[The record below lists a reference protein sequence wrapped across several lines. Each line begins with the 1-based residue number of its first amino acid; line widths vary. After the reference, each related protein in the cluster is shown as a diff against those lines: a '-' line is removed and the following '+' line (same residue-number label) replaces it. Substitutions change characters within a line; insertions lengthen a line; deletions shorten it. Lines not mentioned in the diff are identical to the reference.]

1 MSICFYSVVCFAV
14 CVGGGGLRGAERGF
28 EFMLKLVR
36 KKLQADIKN
45 SFSITSE

>member
-14 CVGGGGLRGAERGF
+14 GGGGLRRAEKGF
-28 EFMLKLVR
+28 EFVLKLVR
-36 KKLQADIKN
+36 KKLLADIKN